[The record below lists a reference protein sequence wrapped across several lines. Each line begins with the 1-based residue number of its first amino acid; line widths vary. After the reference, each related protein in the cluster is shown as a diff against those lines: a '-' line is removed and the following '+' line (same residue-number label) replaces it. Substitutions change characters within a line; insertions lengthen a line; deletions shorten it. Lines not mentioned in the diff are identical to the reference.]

1 MMTLPIIGLLFVLAG
16 ALAFVL
22 RKPKRDDSHA
32 KHLAAH
38 RAVIATMPPQVKRKP
53 AKAAPTKK
61 VQRAHWK
68 KGRTITDRA
77 FDVFAANP
85 QKEFHA
91 KEISS
96 LIGVRLDTCFAAL
109 SKLFVGGFLLRTGP
123 GVYKYAGKAGE

>member
-38 RAVIATMPPQVKRKP
+38 QAVVAALPPAAKRKP
-53 AKAAPTKK
+53 AKASPKT
-61 VQRAHWK
+61 QRAHWS
-68 KGRTITDRA
+68 KGRTIADRA